1 MTMISTLTDLTIQ
14 ADYQQLTLVS
24 PWVMAFVEQTL
35 EQTEGRNV
43 LAADLALAVHE
54 VAANQIDHAYRKDQA
69 SDAVAPAHSQIAL
82 SLTYDRQH
90 SAIIARTKDW
100 GSALQL
106 QALPHTRWRNTP
118 QGQQLISVEEP
129 TWDQVRGR
137 GLFLIHSLTNNVLYQ
152 STPDFNT
159 WALTKLVRL
168 EQTTH

>member
-1 MTMISTLTDLTIQ
+1 MTTMTTLTDLTIQ

-35 EQTEGRNV
+35 EQAEGRTV

-54 VAANQIDHAYRKDQA
+54 VAANQIDHAYRKAQA
-69 SDAVAPAHSQIAL
+69 SDEAALSGGQIVL
-82 SLTYDRQH
+82 SLTYDPQH

-100 GSALQL
+100 GLALQL
-106 QALPHTRWRNTP
+106 QALPHTCWRNTP

-152 STPDFNT
+152 STPDFNAWT
-159 WALTKLVRL
+159 LTKLVRL
-168 EQTTH
+168 GQTNH

>member
-24 PWVMAFVEQTL
+24 PWVTEFVEQTL
-35 EQTEGRNV
+35 EQREGCKA

-54 VAANQIDHAYRKDQA
+54 VVANQIDHAYAHPVTSAADKA
-69 SDAVAPAHSQIAL
+69 AVPNGQIAL
-82 SLTYDRQH
+82 SLTYDAQH
-90 SAIIARTKDW
+90 AAMIARAKDW
-100 GSALQL
+100 GRSLQL
-106 QALPHTRWRNTP
+106 HALPHTRWLATP

-152 STPDFNT
+152 STPEFNVWT
-159 WALTKLVRL
+159 LTKLVR
-168 EQTTH
+168 